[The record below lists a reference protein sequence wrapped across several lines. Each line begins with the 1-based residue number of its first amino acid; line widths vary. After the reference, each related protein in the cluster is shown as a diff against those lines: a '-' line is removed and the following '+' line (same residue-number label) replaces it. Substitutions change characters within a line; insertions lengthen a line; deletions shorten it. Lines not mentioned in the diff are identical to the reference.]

1 MALLRGTLAIMPEVS
16 GAIEAGEPCPP
27 RRRRGPSVVG
37 ASLLTAGW
45 LIVAV
50 LGLVVLLRL
59 VAWDSVEPL
68 ITLDTLT
75 LIIYL
80 SAWVVTVARS

>member
-1 MALLRGTLAIMPEVS
+1 MPEVS

-27 RRRRGPSVVG
+27 RRRRRELSVVG
-37 ASLLTAGW
+37 VSLLTAGW

-50 LGLVVLLRL
+50 LGLVALLRL

-68 ITLDTLT
+68 IVLNALT
-75 LIIYL
+75 FFVYL
-80 SAWVVTVARS
+80 PAWVVTAGTLITRR